1 MAFHQFGLMERPP
14 QKGERF
20 EQYEP
25 ERYGCIAVS
34 DELIDG
40 LDEAF
45 GRIAAFSH
53 TINQPC
59 HGLVKAG
66 ITLIPPKSAGRMAE
80 AIGQK
85 KEYSSL
91 RDLLVQAERTR
102 KWTIHFGI

>member
-20 EQYEP
+20 DRYEP

-40 LDEAF
+40 LNEAF
-45 GRIAAFSH
+45 GDIAAFSH
-53 TINQPC
+53 TIDQPC
-59 HGLVKAG
+59 HGLVEAG
-66 ITLIPPKSAGRMAE
+66 ITLIPPGSAGRMAKE
-80 AIGQK
+80 LGQNK
-85 KEYSSL
+85 AYSSL